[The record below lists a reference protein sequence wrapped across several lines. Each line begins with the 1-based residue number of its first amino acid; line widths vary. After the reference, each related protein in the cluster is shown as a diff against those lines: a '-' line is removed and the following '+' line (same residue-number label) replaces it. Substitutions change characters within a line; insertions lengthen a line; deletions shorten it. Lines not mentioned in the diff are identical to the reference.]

1 MHCKKDNPKE
11 LIVTALSGFSF
22 VILQKSV
29 RFYSRRSRPFF
40 ENSLGGEFPLRR
52 CLGIAPE
59 KHIRQRPANNSGQ
72 PFSCD
77 HPTGC
82 GS

>member
-22 VILQKSV
+22 VILQKSAY
-29 RFYSRRSRPFF
+29 FYSRKSRPFF
-40 ENSLGGEFPLRR
+40 ENSLDDEFPLRC

-59 KHIRQRPANNSGQ
+59 KHIRQRPANNSG
-72 PFSCD
+72 
-77 HPTGC
+77 
-82 GS
+82 